1 MPQQQIK
8 DKYVHWAETLPN
20 IFKMSIICGV
30 KQTILFVSKAREILL
45 HFIYSVICIYY
56 MQDFCILNIQN
67 HIKGL

>member
-30 KQTILFVSKAREILL
+30 KQTILFVRPDTDMEKAWTHGHCPWKFLRIVEI
-45 HFIYSVICIYY
+45 S
-56 MQDFCILNIQN
+56 
-67 HIKGL
+67 G